1 MTNLLFG
8 EIIGTEVEDVV
19 VVVVVGVPVVVDDK
33 DGDFD
38 SIPGA
43 GPDLLGVIDAISES
57 ILLGALF
64 FLVFM
69 VLCHLLFLSFFFL
82 FIFLNLI
89 VPSNLIF
96 IRRNL

>member
-57 ILLGALF
+57 ILALF

-69 VLCHLLFLSFFFL
+69 VLCHLLFKLFSFSF
-82 FIFLNLI
+82 
-89 VPSNLIF
+89 S
-96 IRRNL
+96 